1 MTEHELMEAG
11 PKRLASALMRSG
23 ALKTDWLPAYEA
35 APRHQFVPGT
45 IWPGRAGANR
55 QDDRVTLE
63 GQPDLWWKAVYRDA
77 PITTQWDHGEYTGP
91 KTGRTPTS
99 SNSMPTMV
107 FTMLDALNIREGQ
120 EVLEIGTGTG
130 WNAALLSHRLGADHV
145 VSVEVDSRTA
155 EDARNRLTLAGLH
168 PLVHV
173 GNGAEG
179 YAERAPYD
187 RLIATCSVGSVPA
200 AWREQTVS
208 GGIIV
213 TPWGPTYGGEAV
225 ARLTVADDGSASGP
239 FVGSSAFMRMSVQRK
254 GLPPTRSFLDGHL
267 WPATGVRS
275 ETTLSPDD
283 VGEWVHMFAIGVQ
296 VPDLFCRVDWG
307 KNGAYRLWLMDTGV
321 TSWAT
326 ADYAKGHTEYPVV
339 QSGPRRLWD
348 ELETAWHWWDQ
359 QGRPGFARF
368 GLTVG
373 NGGEHV
379 WLDSPDQP
387 VPLRAAQCDSDCGWD
402 HR

>member
-11 PKRLASALMRSG
+11 PKRLASALLRSG
-23 ALKTDWLPAYEA
+23 ALKSDWLPAFEA
-35 APRHQFVPGT
+35 APRHQFVPDT

-130 WNAALLSHRLGADHV
+130 WNAALLSQRLGADHV
-145 VSVEVDSRTA
+145 VSVEVDPRTA
-155 EDARNRLTLAGLH
+155 EDARNRLTLGGLH

-225 ARLTVADDGSASGP
+225 ARLTVAEDSSASGS

-254 GLPPTRSFLDGHL
+254 ELPPTRSFLDGHE
-267 WPATGVRS
+267 WPAAGVRS

-307 KNGAYRLWLMDTGV
+307 ENGAYRLWLMDTGV

-359 QGRPGFARF
+359 RGRPGFARF
-368 GLTVG
+368 GLTVD
-373 NGGEHV
+373 NDGEHV

-387 VPLRAAQCDSDCGWD
+387 VPLRRRAV
-402 HR
+402 